1 MKLIFKIPSV
11 FSYCSLFLSIFI
23 FISSIA
29 IAQKVVKSDST
40 VSTYLHVKNKDWL
53 ASDKLNDPV
62 IGFILNNIDTLE
74 KSNWKSTKITEF
86 EKVKDGYF
94 LKADIPAYVTRNSS
108 NVWCTAITLRSSGN
122 KTDTIRTKYGGVRL
136 SKIKLILNSTPEGAE
151 SFLIPNRIW
160 LEKFANTSWDKN
172 DSELEKFRVNTSS
185 TNTYAYVDQTVFVV
199 VFKLNDKYK
208 KVIHYTK
215 PANVQEEQPVWIK
228 F

>member
-1 MKLIFKIPSV
+1 MKLVFKTPSV
-11 FSYCSLFLSIFI
+11 LLRCGLLLSIFI

-29 IAQKVVKSDST
+29 IAQKVAKSDSI
-40 VSTYLHVKNKDWL
+40 VSTYLHIKKGDWL

-74 KSNWKSTKITEF
+74 KSNWKSSKITEF

-94 LKADIPAYVTRNSS
+94 LKADIPAYVSRNSG
-108 NVWCTAITLRSSGN
+108 NMWCTAITLRSSGN

-160 LEKFANTSWDKN
+160 MEKFANTSWDKD
-172 DSELEKFRVNTSS
+172 DSELQKFRVNTSC
-185 TNTYAYVDQTVFVV
+185 TNTFAYVDQTVFVV
-199 VFKLNDKYK
+199 VFKLNDKFK

-215 PANVQEEQPVWIK
+215 PASVQEEQPVWIK